1 MICAVINRIDEIRK
15 IKVTIFTVGEY
26 STQRRGGGGG
36 IFSWLLIKYDAVDF
50 KSDQKD

>member
-26 STQRRGGGGG
+26 STQRRGGV